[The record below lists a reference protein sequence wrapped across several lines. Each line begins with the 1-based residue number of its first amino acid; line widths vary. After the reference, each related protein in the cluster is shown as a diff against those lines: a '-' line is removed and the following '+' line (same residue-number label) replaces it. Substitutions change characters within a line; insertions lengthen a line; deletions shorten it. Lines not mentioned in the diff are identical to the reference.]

1 MLFKQLQKRLYN
13 EKAKSK
19 RMEKSEV
26 KTSTDRKQNSSKVQ
40 ELERMEKSG
49 LKTLAEPKPNS
60 SKVQELKRME
70 KSEVKTSTEPKPNL
84 SKVPESSSCAEVQI
98 YVESDTSDDVLVGN
112 IRGTVSLITVN

>member
-49 LKTLAEPKPNS
+49 LKTSAEPKPNS
-60 SKVQELKRME
+60 
-70 KSEVKTSTEPKPNL
+70 

-98 YVESDTSDDVLVGN
+98 YVENDTSDDVLVGN